1 MNNGINR
8 ENEANTLQV
17 TGGSGHLGFRVIVS
31 ALEAGYKVR
40 AAVRSEDKAS
50 AIKAAPSVSRYLDS
64 IEFTIVPDILE
75 DGAYDKAV
83 KGVSYILHSASPISF
98 PTDDPER
105 DLIEPAV
112 KGTTGILKSAAKIST
127 IKRIIITSSEVAII
141 PWADFIMNESDTI
154 WKDTNQIQEPHGPYS
169 NHFEAYAASKV
180 KALHASEAFIESVK
194 PSFDVI
200 NIMPSFIIG
209 RNELVTDL
217 KDITKGTN
225 GPALRV
231 LLGEKAPFANP
242 STTVYV
248 NDVAE
253 IEVRALNPKVAGN
266 QNFLVSSGGIKG
278 TTWNDVVEIT
288 RRNFPEAVKRN
299 VFPLDG
305 SQPTKSTKVDSSR
318 TEEVFGI
325 KLADYETQVKSVVGH
340 YLALYEKQ

>member
-1 MNNGINR
+1 
-8 ENEANTLQV
+8 
-17 TGGSGHLGFRVIVS
+17 VS

-40 AAVRSEDKAS
+40 AAVRSEEKAA
-50 AIKAAPSVSRYLDS
+50 AIKSAPSLSQYIDH
-64 IEFTIVPDILE
+64 IEFVIVPDILE
-75 DGAYDKAV
+75 DAAYDRAV
-83 KGVSYILHSASPISF
+83 EGVSYILHSASPISF
-98 PTDDPER
+98 PTDNPER

-112 KGTTGILKSAAKIST
+112 RGTTGILKSAAKYST
-127 IKRIIITSSEVAII
+127 IKRIVITSSEVAII

-154 WKDTNQIQEPHGPYS
+154 WKDTNQIPEPHGPYS

-180 KALHASEAFIESVK
+180 KALHASEAFIASEK
-194 PSFDVI
+194 PSFDII

-209 RNELVTDL
+209 KNELVTDL

-231 LLGEKAPFANP
+231 LLGEKAAFANP
-242 STTVYV
+242 STTVYL

-253 IEVRALNPKVAGN
+253 IEVRALNPRIAGG

-288 RRNFPEAVKRN
+288 KRNFPEAVRKN
-299 VFPLDG
+299 IFPLDG

-318 TEEVFGI
+318 TEETFGI
-325 KLADYETQVKSVVGH
+325 KLADYETQVKSVVEH
-340 YLALYEKQ
+340 YLELYEKQ